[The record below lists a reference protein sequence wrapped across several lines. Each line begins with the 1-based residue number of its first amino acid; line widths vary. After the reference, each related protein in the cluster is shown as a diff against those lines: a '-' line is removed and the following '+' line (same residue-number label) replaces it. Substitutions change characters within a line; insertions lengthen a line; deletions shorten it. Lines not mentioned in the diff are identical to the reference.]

1 MGSAL
6 GVYSVGLICVS
17 ARTNKR
23 HYHHNLEHTFAPTL
37 EWAEQRHRSS
47 QKESPDAHYVRHHH
61 ALATCTSR
69 PSVRWPGSL
78 CRQALWQAG
87 RVRQDSPAGMVRA
100 FSISAEVSPRLAQAT
115 CTCLLNVSRPGRFRT
130 LSVGLP
136 AWCGPFSFRGF
147 RDFDNMVLCAYAP
160 CPTEPMYV

>member
-23 HYHHNLEHTFAPTL
+23 HYHHNLECAN
-37 EWAEQRHRSS
+37 
-47 QKESPDAHYVRHHH
+47 VG
-61 ALATCTSR
+61 
-69 PSVRWPGSL
+69 VGL
-78 CRQALWQAG
+78 CRQALWQAR

-115 CTCLLNVSRPGRFRT
+115 CTCLLTVSRPGRFRS
-130 LSVGLP
+130 LSVGLR

>member
-1 MGSAL
+1 MFL
-6 GVYSVGLICVS
+6 QEQTKDTIII
-17 ARTNKR
+17 TWN
-23 HYHHNLEHTFAPTL
+23 APTL